1 LLALQLIDNT
11 RHLIKFIE
19 VKSKQYN
26 ATVKVARLVS
36 RMFKKQSIVAS
47 NALKKNHRLREADN
61 TSDELDT
68 ASREYIKPIEQALK
82 ETYLLSALALD
93 KQLNTGISFDLKNPR
108 AVKYFKN
115 YGADLIKGINEE
127 TRSRIKTLI
136 ENGLENGHSYD
147 RIAKDMR
154 SMFNDWSQLT
164 SKERKALR
172 TRTQLIAITEVG
184 NAYQQG
190 NIDLVRSAMDTGLAF
205 EKSWLTVGDA
215 RVDPHCASNEAQGW
229 IDVDE
234 AFSSGVDRPLDHPG
248 CRCSALYRRK
258 VDNA

>member
-1 LLALQLIDNT
+1 
-11 RHLIKFIE
+11 
-19 VKSKQYN
+19 
-26 ATVKVARLVS
+26 
-36 RMFKKQSIVAS
+36 MFKKQATSVVTAF
-47 NALKKNHRLREADN
+47 KRTHKLREADS
-61 TSDELDT
+61 SDSLDT
-68 ASREYIKPIEQALK
+68 TSREYIEPLEKILK
-82 ETYLLSALALD
+82 ETYLLSAVALD
-93 KQLNTGISFDLKNPR
+93 KQLNIGISFDLKNPR

-136 ENGLENGHSYD
+136 ENGLDNGHSYD

-172 TRTQLIAITEVG
+172 SRTQLIAITEVG

-190 NIDLVRSAMDTGLAF
+190 NIDLVRAAMDTGLAF
-205 EKSWLTVGDA
+205 EKSWLTVGDNK
-215 RVDPHCASNEAQGW
+215 VDPHCKANEDQGW

-234 AFSSGVDRPLDHPG
+234 VFSSGVDRPLDHPG